1 MPKEAEKK
9 QPLERQ
15 HKALL
20 IIASVLIKTFLM
32 VLVAT
37 HVMCGSS
44 DPRALFSCG
53 ADAAYVGGSAAAVAV
68 MGFVFGHYIVR
79 LKSFNKIFA
88 QMMGADFI
96 VTAMY
101 FGVAFIA
108 PDLVAT
114 KTMIWLFGTWILG
127 MLLAPVNSE
136 KTMLKKIAQY
146 GGIAALGGFFSLHF
160 IPGFADLGQAYTA
173 GMMISS
179 IIAVFGGGRQ

>member
-1 MPKEAEKK
+1 LKA

-20 IIASVLIKTFLM
+20 IIASVIVKTFLM

-37 HVMCGSS
+37 QVMCGSS

-53 ADAAYVGGSAAAVAV
+53 MNAAYVASSAAAVSI
-68 MGFVFGHYIVR
+68 MGFVFGHYIVK

-88 QMMGADFI
+88 SMMGADFI

-101 FGVAFIA
+101 FGVAFTA
-108 PDLVAT
+108 PEVMAT

-127 MLLAPVNSE
+127 MLLAPINSE
-136 KTMLKKIAQY
+136 KTFLKKLSQY
-146 GGIAALGGFFSLHF
+146 GGIAALGALLSLHF
-160 IPGFADLGQAYTA
+160 VPGFTAYGQSYTA
-173 GMMISS
+173 GMMVSS
-179 IIAVFGGGRQ
+179 ILSVFGGGRQKA